1 MKLSDTQ
8 KTIELL
14 ESINPLDDY
23 AYERAVL
30 AYLKLGGLPI
40 FINELPVGM
49 SFFHSRT
56 HISEDFF
63 YNVSDISMP
72 PQEYVKNLARCN
84 RPFQSVFYC
93 SETRPTSY
101 MELVEYWAESK
112 KIGESLKV
120 TIGLWELKNSI
131 NSIIVTSPDPAKRI
145 SEFDKLH
152 GQAFDTLIA
161 KYNGEELESQK
172 LFYQF
177 LFENFRKPAKK
188 DLKTYIITSAYC
200 NIALMQANGQANA
213 IYYPSVPF
221 QGNGINLC
229 ISKDYFKPDNL
240 ELKLAVR
247 NEFTITENEQGKHS
261 FTESGKIETKNIRI
275 KENQIIWHE

>member
-1 MKLSDTQ
+1 MKISDTQ
-8 KTIELL
+8 KTIDLL

-40 FINELPVGM
+40 FINELPIGM

-63 YNVSDISMP
+63 YKVSDISIP
-72 PQEYVKNLARCN
+72 PQEYVKNFARCN

-120 TIGLWELKNSI
+120 TLGLWELKKTI
-131 NSIIVTSPDPAKRI
+131 NSIIVTTPDPAKRI

-152 GQAFDTLIA
+152 GLAFDTLIT
-161 KYNGEELESQK
+161 KYKGEELESQK

-177 LFENFRKPAKK
+177 LFEKFRKPAKK

-200 NIALMQANGQANA
+200 NIAFMQANGQADA
-213 IYYPSVPF
+213 IYFPSVPF
-221 QGNGINLC
+221 QENGINLC
-229 ISKDYFKPDNL
+229 INKDYFKPDNL